1 MCGMFIALSLL
12 MTDSIRLAKRLAEQ
26 IPCSRQEAEQYI
38 AGAWVKVDG
47 VIVEEPGFRVQPGQQ
62 VELSPQASLVPL
74 APVTILMHKA
84 AGVEA
89 KSLLQSVCLE
99 TLTPSDRSGLR
110 FLKRHATGLTVCDG
124 LETKAS
130 GLVVLTQD
138 WQISRKLVDDAAKI
152 EHEYVVEV
160 TGNIA
165 AYGLA
170 LLNHGLTFNGKALAP
185 MKVSWQNENRLRFAL
200 KGGQPYQITH
210 MCEQVGLAVVGLK
223 RIRVGRV
230 PMAGLPV
237 GEWRYLLGY
246 ERF

>member
-1 MCGMFIALSLL
+1 M
-12 MTDSIRLAKRLAEQ
+12 RLAKRLAEQ

-38 AGAWVKVDG
+38 AGAWVRVDG
-47 VIVEEPGFRVQPGQQ
+47 EIVEEPGFRVRPEQQ
-62 VELSPQASLVPL
+62 VELSSEASLLPL
-74 APVTILMHKA
+74 APVTIMMHKA
-84 AGVEA
+84 AGVETQT
-89 KSLLQSVCLE
+89 LLQGVRLE
-99 TLTPSDRSGLR
+99 TLTQSDRSGLR
-110 FLKRHATGLTVCDG
+110 FLKRHATGLTLCSG
-124 LETKAS
+124 LETKAA

-138 WQISRKLVDDAAKI
+138 WQISRKLVEDAAKV

-160 TGNIA
+160 TGSIA
-165 AYGLA
+165 PYGLA